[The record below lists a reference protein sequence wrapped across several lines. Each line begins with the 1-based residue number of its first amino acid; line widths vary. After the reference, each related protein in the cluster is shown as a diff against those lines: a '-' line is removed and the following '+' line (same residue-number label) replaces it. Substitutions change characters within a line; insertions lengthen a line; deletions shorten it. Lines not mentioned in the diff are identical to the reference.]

1 MAQQNKNKEINE
13 LSLLFDISRKLNET
27 MDIKSLIR
35 PVLEMMAEK
44 LEMMR
49 GTVTILNRKT
59 GELFIEEA
67 YGLSD
72 DEREKGKYKI
82 GEGVTGKVF
91 DTGKPVVI
99 PRISDEPMFLD
110 KTGSRKKLNKSD
122 ITFICVPVIADNEV
136 IGTLSADRLFSDSVA
151 LDEDLRLLTI
161 IASIISQGV
170 RLRQIAGEE
179 MDKLKDENMR
189 LTDQLREKHGMGN
202 IIGNSKIMQGVYS
215 LIEKVASTNTTV
227 LILGESGVGKEK
239 YANAIH
245 FNSNRANA
253 PLVKVNCAALP
264 ESLIES
270 ELFGHEKGSFTG
282 AMSTRKGRFELA
294 DNGTIFLDEVG
305 ELPLSVQVKLLRV
318 IQEREFERVGGSDTI
333 KVNVRII
340 AATNR
345 DMRELICSGKFRE
358 DLYYRLNVFPIIIP
372 PLRERKT
379 DIMLIADYFVEKY
392 SVEHG
397 KKVSRISTD
406 AINMLVSYHWPGNVR
421 ELENCIERAVIL
433 SNDGIVHGYHLP
445 PSLQTGKKADEDRKR
460 SLDEM
465 ISKFEEELIIDE
477 LKNSS
482 GNIALAARSLSVSER
497 IMGLRIAKYGIDV
510 SLYKN

>member
-1 MAQQNKNKEINE
+1 M
-13 LSLLFDISRKLNET
+13 NET

-91 DTGKPVVI
+91 NTGKPVVI

>member
-91 DTGKPVVI
+91 NTGKPVVI

>member
-1 MAQQNKNKEINE
+1 MAQNSKNKEINE

-179 MDKLKDENMR
+179 MDKLKDENTESFR
-189 LTDQLREKHGMGN
+189 QAGDHGNEPAGDDHRCLPHFRQ
-202 IIGNSKIMQGVYS
+202 II
-215 LIEKVASTNTTV
+215 L
-227 LILGESGVGKEK
+227 
-239 YANAIH
+239 
-245 FNSNRANA
+245 
-253 PLVKVNCAALP
+253 
-264 ESLIES
+264 
-270 ELFGHEKGSFTG
+270 
-282 AMSTRKGRFELA
+282 
-294 DNGTIFLDEVG
+294 
-305 ELPLSVQVKLLRV
+305 
-318 IQEREFERVGGSDTI
+318 
-333 KVNVRII
+333 
-340 AATNR
+340 
-345 DMRELICSGKFRE
+345 
-358 DLYYRLNVFPIIIP
+358 
-372 PLRERKT
+372 
-379 DIMLIADYFVEKY
+379 
-392 SVEHG
+392 
-397 KKVSRISTD
+397 
-406 AINMLVSYHWPGNVR
+406 
-421 ELENCIERAVIL
+421 
-433 SNDGIVHGYHLP
+433 
-445 PSLQTGKKADEDRKR
+445 
-460 SLDEM
+460 
-465 ISKFEEELIIDE
+465 
-477 LKNSS
+477 
-482 GNIALAARSLSVSER
+482 
-497 IMGLRIAKYGIDV
+497 
-510 SLYKN
+510 

>member
-1 MAQQNKNKEINE
+1 MSQNSKNKEINE

-179 MDKLKDENMR
+179 MDKLKDEN
-189 LTDQLREKHGMGN
+189 
-202 IIGNSKIMQGVYS
+202 
-215 LIEKVASTNTTV
+215 
-227 LILGESGVGKEK
+227 
-239 YANAIH
+239 
-245 FNSNRANA
+245 
-253 PLVKVNCAALP
+253 
-264 ESLIES
+264 
-270 ELFGHEKGSFTG
+270 
-282 AMSTRKGRFELA
+282 
-294 DNGTIFLDEVG
+294 
-305 ELPLSVQVKLLRV
+305 
-318 IQEREFERVGGSDTI
+318 
-333 KVNVRII
+333 
-340 AATNR
+340 
-345 DMRELICSGKFRE
+345 
-358 DLYYRLNVFPIIIP
+358 
-372 PLRERKT
+372 
-379 DIMLIADYFVEKY
+379 
-392 SVEHG
+392 
-397 KKVSRISTD
+397 
-406 AINMLVSYHWPGNVR
+406 
-421 ELENCIERAVIL
+421 
-433 SNDGIVHGYHLP
+433 
-445 PSLQTGKKADEDRKR
+445 
-460 SLDEM
+460 
-465 ISKFEEELIIDE
+465 
-477 LKNSS
+477 
-482 GNIALAARSLSVSER
+482 
-497 IMGLRIAKYGIDV
+497 
-510 SLYKN
+510 

>member
-1 MAQQNKNKEINE
+1 MAQNSKNKEINE

-253 PLVKVNCAALP
+253 PLIKVNCAALP

-340 AATNR
+340 AATNK

>member
-1 MAQQNKNKEINE
+1 MAQQSKNKEINE

-151 LDEDLRLLTI
+151 LEEDLRLLTI

-215 LIEKVASTNTTV
+215 IIEKVASTNTTV

-253 PLVKVNCAALP
+253 PLIKVNCAALP

-358 DLYYRLNVFPIIIP
+358 DLYYRLNVFPILIP

-445 PSLQTGKKADEDRKR
+445 PSLQTGEKADENRKR

>member
-1 MAQQNKNKEINE
+1 MAQNSKNKEINE

-215 LIEKVASTNTTV
+215 LIEKVATTNTTV

-253 PLVKVNCAALP
+253 PLIKVNCAALP

-282 AMSTRKGRFELA
+282 ALSTRKGRFELA

-345 DMRELICSGKFRE
+345 DMRELICAGKFRE

-392 SVEHG
+392 SAEHG
-397 KKVSRISTD
+397 KKVTRISTD

-445 PSLQTGKKADEDRKR
+445 PSLQTGEKADEDRKR

-477 LKNSS
+477 LKSSS

-497 IMGLRIAKYGIDV
+497 VMGLRIAKYGIDV

>member
-1 MAQQNKNKEINE
+1 
-13 LSLLFDISRKLNET
+13 
-27 MDIKSLIR
+27 
-35 PVLEMMAEK
+35 
-44 LEMMR
+44 
-49 GTVTILNRKT
+49 
-59 GELFIEEA
+59 
-67 YGLSD
+67 
-72 DEREKGKYKI
+72 
-82 GEGVTGKVF
+82 
-91 DTGKPVVI
+91 
-99 PRISDEPMFLD
+99 
-110 KTGSRKKLNKSD
+110 
-122 ITFICVPVIADNEV
+122 
-136 IGTLSADRLFSDSVA
+136 
-151 LDEDLRLLTI
+151 
-161 IASIISQGV
+161 
-170 RLRQIAGEE
+170 
-179 MDKLKDENMR
+179 
-189 LTDQLREKHGMGN
+189 
-202 IIGNSKIMQGVYS
+202 
-215 LIEKVASTNTTV
+215 
-227 LILGESGVGKEK
+227 
-239 YANAIH
+239 
-245 FNSNRANA
+245 
-253 PLVKVNCAALP
+253 VKVNCAALP

-318 IQEREFERVGGSDTI
+318 IQEREFERVGGSETI

-392 SVEHG
+392 SLEHG
-397 KKVSRISTD
+397 KKVTRISTD

>member
-318 IQEREFERVGGSDTI
+318 IQEREFERVGGSETI

-392 SVEHG
+392 SLEHG
-397 KKVSRISTD
+397 KKVTRISTD

>member
-1 MAQQNKNKEINE
+1 MAQQSKNKEINE

-99 PRISDEPMFLD
+99 PRISDEPLFLD

-253 PLVKVNCAALP
+253 PLIKVNCAALP

-282 AMSTRKGRFELA
+282 ALSTRKGRFELA

-305 ELPLSVQVKLLRV
+305 ELPFSVQVKLLRV
-318 IQEREFERVGGSDTI
+318 IQEREFERVGGSDT
-333 KVNVRII
+333 
-340 AATNR
+340 
-345 DMRELICSGKFRE
+345 
-358 DLYYRLNVFPIIIP
+358 
-372 PLRERKT
+372 
-379 DIMLIADYFVEKY
+379 
-392 SVEHG
+392 
-397 KKVSRISTD
+397 
-406 AINMLVSYHWPGNVR
+406 
-421 ELENCIERAVIL
+421 
-433 SNDGIVHGYHLP
+433 
-445 PSLQTGKKADEDRKR
+445 
-460 SLDEM
+460 
-465 ISKFEEELIIDE
+465 
-477 LKNSS
+477 
-482 GNIALAARSLSVSER
+482 
-497 IMGLRIAKYGIDV
+497 
-510 SLYKN
+510 

>member
-253 PLVKVNCAALP
+253 PLIKVNCAALP

-340 AATNR
+340 AATNK